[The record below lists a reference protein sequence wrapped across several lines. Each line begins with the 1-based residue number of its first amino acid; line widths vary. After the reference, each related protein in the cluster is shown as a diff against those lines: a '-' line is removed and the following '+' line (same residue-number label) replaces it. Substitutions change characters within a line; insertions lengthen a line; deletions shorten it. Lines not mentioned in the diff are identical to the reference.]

1 MGVVD
6 AEKRIG
12 QRAAEKGE
20 QGLERH
26 LFVTLFGEHLAA
38 RIDLSS
44 GRNAVGEYALY
55 EATLFGKRVPGI
67 VVHGLLHDSSAGS
80 GPVPKVEDGE
90 LQFMSDLRDKRVVIS
105 GASSGIGF
113 ETASRLAEEGAEVCL
128 VARDHNRLQAAVD
141 TIGGAAWQVCCDLAD
156 PVAVAALAEAV
167 GSRWPA
173 VDGLVNNAGIA
184 PMATV
189 DDTTTEVWD
198 TTFAVNVRGPFLLC
212 RELSPLLH
220 AGTSPAVVNVSSTLA
235 ERAIPG
241 MAAYNASKAALNQ
254 LTRSLALEWA
264 PSVRVNA
271 VMPAVVDT
279 PIHAL
284 RGMTSEQV
292 HEMDGIHPL
301 GRIGQPKDVAA
312 LILFLLSEASS
323 WMTGAV
329 IPVDGGVMAS

>member
-6 AEKRIG
+6 VEEGIG
-12 QRAAEKGE
+12 QRPAEYGEKGLKRH
-20 QGLERH
+20 GL
-26 LFVTLFGEHLAA
+26 VAVMGEHLAA
-38 RIDLSS
+38 LIDLSS
-44 GRNAVGEYALY
+44 SWNAVGEDALY
-55 EATLFGKRVPGI
+55 EATLFGKRVPVI
-67 VVHGLLHDSSAGS
+67 VVHGLLHDSSAGG

-90 LQFMSDLRDKRVVIS
+90 LQFMSNLRDKRVVIS

-113 ETASRLAEEGAEVCL
+113 ETARLLAEEGADVCL
-128 VARDHNRLQAAVD
+128 VARDPARLQEAVD
-141 TIGGAAWQVCCDLAD
+141 TIGGAAWHVSCDLAD
-156 PVAVAALAEAV
+156 PVAVAALAGEV
-167 GSRWPA
+167 GSRWSS

-189 DDTTTEVWD
+189 DDTTTGVWD
-198 TTFAVNVRGPFLLC
+198 ETFGVNVRGPFLLC
-212 RELSPLLH
+212 RELGPLLR
-220 AGTSPAVVNVSSTLA
+220 GGRSPAVVNVSSTLA
-235 ERAIPG
+235 EKAIPG

-264 PSVRVNA
+264 PTVRVNA

-312 LILFLLSEASS
+312 LIVFLLSDASS

-329 IPVDGGVMAS
+329 IPVDGGVMAT